1 MALDNAFHRLRREIG
16 IKRCL
21 IVDGNVGD
29 VYLNEKGQVLDL
41 KSYLKQM
48 LKELDYDDVI
58 CWDKID
64 GTKDDVGSLELV
76 DEVEVTGDAYLE
88 DGELGELLGAPNEG
102 NQNQNTNI
110 QLDTTDVEGML
121 NIVMRNLLNRDK
133 KVAFVLNWADYM
145 FSGSQLSPD
154 ERDQLT
160 ILGKAIREKMPDYNS
175 KDVNESVVILIT
187 NKLAMFPLSFY
198 QGNPE
203 VSTLTIPKP
212 DRQERE
218 AMMRKIS
225 HSFNVITDRGADL
238 MECEKINEYIDML
251 NDFTNRELIQLA
263 KLSRKEEKM
272 AFDKLYLLFKY
283 GEKDNPWEKLAYSE
297 VKNIKEKLKERVIG
311 QDEAIEKIEKVVVK
325 AYMGMT
331 GIHKT
336 SSRSMPKGVL
346 FFVGPTGVGKTEL
359 SKALAKFLFG
369 DEDACIRFDMS
380 EYAQENSDQKL
391 IGAPPGY
398 VGYEE
403 GGQLTNA
410 IKEKPFSVILFDEIE
425 KAAKPNPRI
434 LDIFL
439 QILEDGRLTDSKGE
453 TVYFSESVIIFTSN
467 LGASEVMDDSEDP
480 SGEFIKIVKDYFNK
494 ELQRPEL
501 LGRIGYSNIVPFN
514 FITDDDFRLKIAQ
527 SKLKPIKKGIE
538 EKYRMTLEFDDEL
551 AFINYVLGDADKN
564 KGGRDILNALNDKLL
579 DELAMFLFKNKDDL
593 RELRGSRICVENK
606 RNGIAF
612 RFE

>member
-1 MALDNAFHRLRREIG
+1 MALDNAFNRLKREIG
-16 IKRCL
+16 IKHC
-21 IVDGNVGD
+21 IIIDGNVGD

-41 KSYLKQM
+41 KTYLKQM
-48 LKELDYDDVI
+48 LTGMEYDSVI
-58 CWDKID
+58 CWDKVD
-64 GTKDDVGSLELV
+64 GTKDDIGGLKLV
-76 DEVEVTGDAYLE
+76 DEVKIDGDPYLDEAELNDYTGND
-88 DGELGELLGAPNEG
+88 
-102 NQNQNTNI
+102 
-110 QLDTTDVEGML
+110 QLDTTDIKEML
-121 NIVMRNLLNRDK
+121 NIVMKNLLNKNK
-133 KVAFVLNWADYM
+133 KVAFILNWADYM
-145 FSGSQLSPD
+145 FSGTQLPPD
-154 ERDQLT
+154 EREQLT
-160 ILGKAIREKMPDYNS
+160 ILGKAVRERMPDYNS
-175 KDVNESVVILIT
+175 SDINESTIILIT
-187 NKLAMFPLSFY
+187 NKLAMFPITFY

-203 VSTLTIPKP
+203 VSTLTLPKP
-212 DRQERE
+212 DREERE
-218 AMMRKIS
+218 AMLRKIS
-225 HSFNVITDRGADL
+225 MYFNVITDKGKNL

-263 KLSRKEEKM
+263 RLSRKEAKM
-272 AFDKLYLLFKY
+272 TFDKLFLLFKY

-297 VKNIKEKLKERVIG
+297 VKNIKEKLRERVIG

-331 GIHKT
+331 GLHKT

-410 IKEKPFSVILFDEIE
+410 IKENPFSVILFDEIE

-467 LGASEVMDDSEDP
+467 LGASEVSADSDNP
-480 SGEFIKIVKDYFNK
+480 SDEFVNKVKDYFNK
-494 ELQRPEL
+494 ELKRPEL

-514 FITDDDFRLKIAQ
+514 FIKDDEFRLKIAQ

-538 EKYRMTLEFDDEL
+538 EKYHMTLTFDNEL
-551 AFINYVLGDADKN
+551 EFINYVIGDADKS

-579 DELAMFLFKNKDDL
+579 DDLAIFLFKNKDDL
-593 RELRGSRICVENK
+593 RELRGSNICVETK
-606 RNGIAF
+606 KTGLSF